1 VPEGVT
7 PGPIGRY
14 HTSTALP
21 RTIHPTLCAPPLP
34 PSSPSSAMT
43 SGVERLP
50 RTLQLS
56 GSTSTSPLRDTTFS
70 GEYHLFTL
78 RVVLICMDVKMAE
91 SARNMNF
98 YQLRTLRKQ
107 RAALP
112 MGPTC
117 CSPCIMKRRRNMTR
131 SWRRTG
137 GRMRKASC
145 S

>member
-7 PGPIGRY
+7 PEHIGRY
-14 HTSTALP
+14 HTLTALP
-21 RTIHPTLCAPPLP
+21 THNHTSLPFAPPSPP
-34 PSSPSSAMT
+34 PSPLVMT

-56 GSTSTSPLRDTTFS
+56 SASTSPLRETTYT
-70 GEYHLFTL
+70 GEYRLFFTS
-78 RVVLICMDVKMAE
+78 RVVLICMDVKKAE
-91 SARNMNF
+91 VVRNMYF
-98 YQLRTLRKQ
+98 YQLRTLRRL

-112 MGPTC
+112 MAPTC
-117 CSPCIMKRRRNMTR
+117 CSPCIMKRRRNTTR